1 MKPYPPNEV
10 FKLMPTTNHDGFRI
24 KSFADGT
31 LFRARV
37 ERADG
42 GEFQANEKS
51 TRFWET
57 PQQMDA
63 DTAIGAAIYAI
74 DTGRVR

>member
-1 MKPYPPNEV
+1 M
-10 FKLMPTTNHDGFRI
+10 TTYDAFRI

-37 ERADG
+37 ERTDG
-42 GEFQANEKS
+42 GEFQANLKS
-51 TRFWET
+51 TLFWET

-63 DTAIGAAIYAI
+63 DTAIGTAMYAI
-74 DTGRVR
+74 VTGRIR